1 MRLVPIIYYGTY
13 LLVIKLSG
21 NKETKQYRF
30 RAFYSMPEPV
40 TALPT
45 VIHAVN
51 FVHKINQKVNPG
63 QIPVITGVSQYM
75 RLETAPV
82 DVSN

>member
-1 MRLVPIIYYGTY
+1 
-13 LLVIKLSG
+13 
-21 NKETKQYRF
+21 
-30 RAFYSMPEPV
+30 MPEPV

-45 VIHAVN
+45 VIHAIN
-51 FVHKINQKVNPG
+51 LVHKINQKVNPG

>member
-1 MRLVPIIYYGTY
+1 
-13 LLVIKLSG
+13 
-21 NKETKQYRF
+21 
-30 RAFYSMPEPV
+30 MPELV

-51 FVHKINQKVNPG
+51 FVHKINQKVNPD